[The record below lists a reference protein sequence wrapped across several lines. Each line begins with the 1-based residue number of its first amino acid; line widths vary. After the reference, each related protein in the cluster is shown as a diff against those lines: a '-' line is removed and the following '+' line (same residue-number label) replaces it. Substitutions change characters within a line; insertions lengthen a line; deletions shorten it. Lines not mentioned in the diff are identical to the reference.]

1 MDEEIDDIEE
11 MKRWIAT
18 VVQNAKTTDAER
30 LKLGSDAMLAGASQI
45 GGVLQNRCTAL
56 ARQCR
61 PRKSKPPKSAPVNGP
76 QKQGGGKRNTDSP
89 DTSNDSEGSSK
100 GLSAIQQGIRQAD
113 PSLVDQ
119 QRALRG
125 KVYGAQNPDVAFQK
139 AAQAIAR

>member
-1 MDEEIDDIEE
+1 MEAREEFSRLMAWLVENVDELESSQIKAEIALLLGTASHFVT
-11 MKRWIAT
+11 KL
-18 VVQNAKTTDAER
+18 AER
-30 LKLGSDAMLAGASQI
+30 NL
-45 GGVLQNRCTAL
+45 AL
-56 ARQCR
+56 AKQCR
-61 PRKSKPPKSAPVNGP
+61 SRKSKPPKSAPVNGP